1 MKKKVMIVED
11 DQLLAYLV
19 EQYVVNCNCEVVAC
33 FDNGVDAI
41 TFAKENT
48 LDFILMDIRIEG
60 PIDGIETAIL
70 LNEIK
75 DVKIIYASG
84 NSDEKTYA
92 RALKTNML
100 AFLVKPIKQTEL
112 SEFLLA

>member
-11 DQLLAYLV
+11 DQLLAYLI

-48 LDFILMDIRIEG
+48 LDLF
-60 PIDGIETAIL
+60 
-70 LNEIK
+70 
-75 DVKIIYASG
+75 
-84 NSDEKTYA
+84 
-92 RALKTNML
+92 
-100 AFLVKPIKQTEL
+100 
-112 SEFLLA
+112 